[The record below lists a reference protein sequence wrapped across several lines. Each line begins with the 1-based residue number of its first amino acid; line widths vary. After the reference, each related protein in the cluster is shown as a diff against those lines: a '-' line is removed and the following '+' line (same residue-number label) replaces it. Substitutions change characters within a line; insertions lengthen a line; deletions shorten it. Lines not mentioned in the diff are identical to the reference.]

1 MGEMT
6 GLKFHSIAVISIS
19 NVKNV
24 EKDLRFKANDE
35 NVSVEGITIM
45 FIKGYLF
52 CNFSE
57 MCNVGIWIFIP
68 KKNVEI

>member
-1 MGEMT
+1 MT

-24 EKDLRFKANDE
+24 EKGLRFKANDE

-45 FIKGYLF
+45 IIKGYLF
-52 CNFSE
+52 
-57 MCNVGIWIFIP
+57 
-68 KKNVEI
+68 